1 MLTFALIL
9 SGVSLAVAAFALLK
23 ARASA
28 RQAERLTE
36 SYWELRYE
44 IGQLKV
50 RVNRLE
56 SAAGLRE
63 PDSTATDQPA
73 PARREPPATFV
84 PLSSLKK

>member
-1 MLTFALIL
+1 LTLSVLVAVVAVLVAVFAL
-9 SGVSLAVAAFALLK
+9 FR
-23 ARASA
+23 ARRAWA
-28 RQAERLTE
+28 RGERLAE

-63 PDSTATDQPA
+63 P
-73 PARREPPATFV
+73 EPDPEVESPPTPPKTSFV